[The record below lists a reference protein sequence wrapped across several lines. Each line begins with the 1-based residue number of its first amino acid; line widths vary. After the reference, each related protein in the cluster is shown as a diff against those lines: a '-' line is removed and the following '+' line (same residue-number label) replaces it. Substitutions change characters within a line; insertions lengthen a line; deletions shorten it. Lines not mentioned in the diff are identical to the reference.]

1 MASTGLENGGEGV
14 ISDLINLILIYGMI
28 VVENALENPVIE
40 GNIPIT
46 SLQKYKLR
54 EFLGKDEYE
63 ELARLIARDL
73 GKRVVKLLL
82 KIKK

>member
-1 MASTGLENGGEGV
+1 MAAPNYFGE
-14 ISDLINLILIYGMI
+14 
-28 VVENALENPVIE
+28 
-40 GNIPIT
+40 NIPIT

-54 EFLGKDEYE
+54 ELLGKDEYE